1 MATAK
6 PGKLRQVLA
15 KNVRLFRHELGIT
28 QEELAHKAKVHRT
41 YLGMIERAER
51 NLSIDNI
58 EKIAKALEVKPHQLL
73 MDERR

>member
-1 MATAK
+1 MATTK

-15 KNVRLFRHELGIT
+15 KNIRQLRKDLGIS
-28 QEELAHKAKVHRT
+28 QEELAHRAKVHRT
-41 YLGMIERAER
+41 FVGAIERSEQ
-51 NLSIDNI
+51 NISIDNI